1 VDFLVELLD
10 QGFTPAEQKDRGSS
24 LIQACIRCLDW
35 SFDYDWFTR
44 VRKIKDID
52 SSRSRETLKM
62 IHILAK
68 HGVKW
73 RPTERYQIN
82 DARRSLLK
90 MSVDYTVEFVWI
102 MAKYDGCS
110 RDTIEQLLR
119 TPTIRRH
126 VAKHQPRIQEL
137 LKDFKEA

>member
-1 VDFLVELLD
+1 MSALPRSAKNTIFQDPHGVTGRPIAGDLLENACRADKAHFLVELLD
-10 QGFTPAEQKDRGSS
+10 QGFNPAE
-24 LIQACIRCLDW
+24 
-35 SFDYDWFTR
+35 
-44 VRKIKDID
+44 
-52 SSRSRETLKM
+52 
-62 IHILAK
+62 
-68 HGVKW
+68 HGAKW

-102 MAKYDGCS
+102 MAKYDCCS

-126 VAKHQPRIQEL
+126 VVKHQPRIQEL
-137 LKDFKEA
+137 IKEFPSTPDVTS